1 MVNEDNKNRNDKD
14 DQAKLAEHE
23 VRNWWL
29 NLGDVR
35 TSSDIQIHGS
45 VQNGNKE
52 KKQIA

>member
-1 MVNEDNKNRNDKD
+1 MVNEDNENRNDKD

-35 TSSDIQIHGS
+35 TSCSLERYTDTWLS
-45 VQNGNKE
+45 SNWK
-52 KKQIA
+52 